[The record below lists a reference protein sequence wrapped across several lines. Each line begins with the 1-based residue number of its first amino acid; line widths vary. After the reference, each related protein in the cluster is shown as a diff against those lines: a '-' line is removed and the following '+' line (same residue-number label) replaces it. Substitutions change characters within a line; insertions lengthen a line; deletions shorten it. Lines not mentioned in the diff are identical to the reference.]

1 MSYGRLALAAVA
13 GTVAYFLYGFLVN
26 GFLLRDSYQPF
37 AGLVYRSRDTVGRY
51 MPLGFA
57 TTFAA
62 VLVLTA
68 IYAKGYEGG
77 GALVEGGRFGV
88 LVGIF
93 VACTHVVDTFV
104 TINIGARLATQL
116 AAAAF
121 VQWLLV
127 SIVVASLYRPAVRA
141 S

>member
-13 GTVAYFLYGFLVN
+13 GTVAYFLYGFFVN
-26 GFLLRDSYQPF
+26 GFLIRESYQPF
-37 AGLVYRSRDTVGRY
+37 AGVVYRSKETIARY
-51 MPLGFA
+51 MALGFA

-62 VLVLTA
+62 ILVLAA

-77 GALVEGGRFGV
+77 SALGEGFRFGL

-93 VACTHVVDTFV
+93 VVCTHVVDTFV
-104 TINIGARLATQL
+104 TMNIGARLATQL
-116 AAAAF
+116 AVAAF

-127 SIVVASLYRPAVRA
+127 SVVVA
-141 S
+141 